1 MKTLP
6 EPDPMN
12 NDLSTR
18 IERRDFANPAAL
30 AQGLAQSVADDLH
43 AALQARALASLAL
56 SGGNTPKAF
65 MQALAQQPLD
75 WARVVVTLV
84 DERWVP
90 ESHARSNARLLRENL
105 LHGQAS
111 AATFLPLYRATAEP
125 EAALDELERDLATS
139 LPWPLDVAVLGM
151 GEDGHTASFFPGGD
165 LLAQALDPIGSARVL
180 PMRAPGA
187 GEPRI
192 TLTLPALLQ
201 TKHLYLHVE
210 GAAKHRVLD
219 QAVTGTGEG
228 EHFPIRN
235 VLRHATSPV
244 RTYWS
249 A

>member
-1 MKTLP
+1 MS
-6 EPDPMN
+6 
-12 NDLSTR
+12 NDLSPR
-18 IERRDFANPAAL
+18 IERHDFANPMAL
-30 AQGLAQSVADDLH
+30 ADALAQSVASDLR
-43 AALQARALASLAL
+43 AALQARDVASLAL

-75 WARVVVTLV
+75 WGRVVVTLV

-90 ESHARSNARLLRENL
+90 EIHPRSNARLLRENL
-105 LHGQAS
+105 LQGPAS
-111 AATFLPLYRATAEP
+111 AASFLPLYRATAEP
-125 EAALDELERDLATS
+125 ETALDELEHDLAAA

-165 LLAQALDPIGSARVL
+165 WLAQALDPAGSARIL

-187 GEPRI
+187 DEPRI
-192 TLTLPALLQ
+192 TLTLPPLLQ
-201 TKHLYLHVE
+201 AEHLYLHIE
-210 GAAKHRVLD
+210 GAAKRRVLD
-219 QAVTGTGEG
+219 QAVSGTGEG
-228 EHFPIRN
+228 GHFPIRN